1 MLVSL
6 TTKQFQL
13 ISRENHQPHNFQ
25 SSQAP
30 ERFEQLKKHMSWSR
44 IKDNYLS
51 CDHLLYKAKTDRAE
65 SELDT
70 DLGQLYLCI

>member
-13 ISRENHQPHNFQ
+13 ISRENHQPNNFQ

-30 ERFEQLKKHMSWSR
+30 ERFEQLK
-44 IKDNYLS
+44 N
-51 CDHLLYKAKTDRAE
+51 T
-65 SELDT
+65 
-70 DLGQLYLCI
+70 